1 MSNSEKIYVGL
12 CIFFVS
18 LIVLGNMVY
27 QKFVYLQFPFHRFE
41 LSVGAI
47 LYPLTFQVT
56 DLIVEFYGKE
66 KAQFCVKLAVFINVL
81 VAMMITLMDYLPATT
96 WSRINDEMF
105 HDVFGY
111 YGVAFI
117 GSIIACYTSQVIDLR
132 LYLFIRKLTNG
143 QYLWLRNIASTSISL
158 FIDTVVVILFMTIFN
173 ILPVEQMWMLISNS
187 YCWKLFFTICSVPLF
202 YMGVLTVKHLTDSRY
217 SFAEADI

>member
-27 QKFVYLQFPFHRFE
+27 QKFVCIQFPFHQFE

-66 KAQFCVKLAVFINVL
+66 KAQFCVKLAVFINIL
-81 VAMMITLMDYLPATT
+81 VAMIITFMDYLPATT
-96 WSRINDEMF
+96 WSKINDKMF

-117 GSIIACYTSQVIDLR
+117 GSIIACYTSQVIDVR
-132 LYLFIRKLTNG
+132 LYLFIRKITNG
-143 QYLWLRNIASTSISL
+143 QYLWLRNIASTNISL
-158 FIDTVVVILFMTIFN
+158 FIDTVVVIIFMTIFN
-173 ILPVEQMWMLISNS
+173 ILPIEQMWMLIANS
-187 YCWKLFFTICSVPLF
+187 YCRKLFFTISFYQTIIEGFSIFRCLSLCLF
-202 YMGVLTVKHLTDSRY
+202 
-217 SFAEADI
+217 

>member
-173 ILPVEQMWMLISNS
+173 ILPVEQMWMLIANS

>member
-96 WSRINDEMF
+96 WSRINDEIF

-117 GSIIACYTSQVIDLR
+117 GSIIACYTSQAIDVR
-132 LYLFIRKLTNG
+132 LYLFIRKITNG

-173 ILPVEQMWMLISNS
+173 ILPVEQMWMLIANS

-202 YMGVLTVKHLTDSRY
+202 YMGVLTVKHLTGNKY
-217 SFAEADI
+217 YFAEADI